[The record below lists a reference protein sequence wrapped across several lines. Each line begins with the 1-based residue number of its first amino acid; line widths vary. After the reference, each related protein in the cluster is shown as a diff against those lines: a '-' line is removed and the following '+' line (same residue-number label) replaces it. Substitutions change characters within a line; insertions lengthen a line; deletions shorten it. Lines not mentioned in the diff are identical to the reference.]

1 MLRRN
6 ACLFKPFE
14 SGAWRTPAQ
23 APFCL
28 HSGTVG
34 FHILQ
39 STMAKTA
46 NYRVDIPRV
55 LQRFSINFKPPDPGF
70 GWFFYFFYCCVYA
83 TVHTCDL
90 SQPRSCSFKQK
101 CRRVHCNGGVL
112 PFFFFFYICVSLV
125 CSCVQIQRD
134 ALSTK
139 GVKIN
144 ALFTFILT
152 VTQRASEEFPVT
164 FF

>member
-14 SGAWRTPAQ
+14 SGARRTPAQ

-46 NYRVDIPRV
+46 NYRVDVPRV
-55 LQRFSINFKPPDPGF
+55 LQRFSINFKPPDPGS
-70 GWFFYFFYCCVYA
+70 GCVFFFIIAVCMQLCIHAICHSHVRVHLSRSAGVFIVTGLCFLLFIYFF
-83 TVHTCDL
+83 
-90 SQPRSCSFKQK
+90 
-101 CRRVHCNGGVL
+101 
-112 PFFFFFYICVSLV
+112 
-125 CSCVQIQRD
+125 
-134 ALSTK
+134 
-139 GVKIN
+139 
-144 ALFTFILT
+144 FTFVCLWCAR
-152 VTQRASEEFPVT
+152 VCKFNAMLCQLKV
-164 FF
+164 